1 VREGAARAAVAVLS
15 LAGAGIAAYLTYAH
29 YRGVVPVCT
38 VGGCETVLTSE
49 YAELAGVPV
58 AALGL
63 AAYVALLVTAFLPS
77 VEAAAAGLAIA
88 LGGLGFALYLV
99 YVQLVVLDA
108 VCVWCMASD
117 VVMVLVTLAA
127 GLRLWAA
134 TRDGAAAATHE
145 ADAAAGRD
153 GGAAGSDAA

>member
-1 VREGAARAAVAVLS
+1 
-15 LAGAGIAAYLTYAH
+15 
-29 YRGVVPVCT
+29 
-38 VGGCETVLTSE
+38 
-49 YAELAGVPV
+49 
-58 AALGL
+58 
-63 AAYVALLVTAFLPS
+63 VALFVTALLPS

-117 VVMVLVTLAA
+117 VVMALVTLAA
-127 GLRLWAA
+127 AARLWAA
-134 TRDGAAAATHE
+134 TRGGDAAGTHD
-145 ADAAAGRD
+145 ADAAVARN